1 MKLYKVE
8 YLSSCTVN
16 KRLTNPMIPWIIA
29 EIKKNN
35 YHKKVSVI
43 FLCQRDYLLGTKFGM
58 QYVLNTLLFIDYFQF

>member
-1 MKLYKVE
+1 MKLFKVE

-35 YHKKVSVI
+35 YRKKVSVI
-43 FLCQRDYLLGTKFGM
+43 FLCRK
-58 QYVLNTLLFIDYFQF
+58 LNINISY

>member
-1 MKLYKVE
+1 MKLFKVE

-35 YHKKVSVI
+35 YCKKVNI
-43 FLCQRDYLLGTKFGM
+43 
-58 QYVLNTLLFIDYFQF
+58 IIYF